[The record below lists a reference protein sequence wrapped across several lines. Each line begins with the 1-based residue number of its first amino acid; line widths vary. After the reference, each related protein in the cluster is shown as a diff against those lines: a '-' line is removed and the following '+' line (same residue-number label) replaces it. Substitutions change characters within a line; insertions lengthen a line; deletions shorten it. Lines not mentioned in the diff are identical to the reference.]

1 MVHAYLADTI
11 VTIGA
16 FSAIDTIGYVVL
28 SFCMGIGVYAAFIFP
43 ATRRLMR
50 DRVNLARPKVIVW
63 IGVSIAET
71 IFLIS
76 MVGALFAIS
85 FAAVPNFLATEQVS
99 ALESAF
105 EVLVSP
111 LLMGLYV
118 WKIAL
123 ICGTSRHTLRAVNR
137 FVWNE
142 RLIVIVAYFLIILA
156 GGVVMFGIDS
166 VSQELE
172 PIITQIAY
180 AARSGVITMLVG
192 LLVLAAYVD
201 FTQNEYSIESVF
213 D

>member
-1 MVHAYLADTI
+1 MRSLRLFAVLLRWPFAWGLGLLSFVLNLLMLMVLAELADTI
-11 VTIGA
+11 GA
-16 FSAIDTIGYVVL
+16 RGTFSIIDTTGYVVL
-28 SFCMGIGVYAAFIFP
+28 SLGMGIGVYAAFIFP

-85 FAAVPNFLATEQVS
+85 FAAVPNLLAAEQISV
-99 ALESAF
+99 LESAF

-123 ICGTSRHTLRAVNR
+123 ICGNTKQTLRAINR
-137 FVWNE
+137 FVWSE
-142 RLIVIVAYFLIILA
+142 RLIVVAAYFPHHPC
-156 GGVVMFGIDS
+156 GWHGD
-166 VSQELE
+166 
-172 PIITQIAY
+172 
-180 AARSGVITMLVG
+180 ARLRKRGSR
-192 LLVLAAYVD
+192 
-201 FTQNEYSIESVF
+201 F
-213 D
+213 